1 MLLLASMLAC
11 TQPPASCPPSEVAV
25 VKPSASSLLDE
36 LAGVVEATGAGALV
50 RVSDEVVSEGDR
62 TGAFLTP
69 AEDACL
75 VVYARGSEGVRDL
88 DLFVFTDD
96 GGALASD
103 EGGSNVPAVL
113 VCPPLADRV
122 FAMARVA
129 SGFGRV
135 AIGAHRVPPAL
146 APRVAAAT
154 RARLTGEESG
164 RLESWPGL
172 EVLIAQHR
180 RALGASWED
189 VRRFATVVDPR
200 ASTRATVVVEPR
212 RCLDVF
218 ALPSEDVPSLE
229 LFVESE
235 DGRVIARADGG
246 ARERSIVICSE
257 QGEAVTFVMR
267 PRQGGGHVAF
277 IAARSGRDA
286 VAELSPSVVVRR
298 ASPSGSPAETRDAL
312 VAKERARGWGTAV
325 KVGGGEAKVGSVTT
339 VSIELDTGCSRLD
352 VYAGAPL
359 GPFDV
364 LVWSRDARL
373 LAEGGGGLRA
383 SALACVSEKQ
393 RVRVDVTSRG
403 RAGPFLVERRPL
415 ESTPPLLLRHPR
427 AAARLFERAALDELD
442 WSAVR
447 VSPLRAGELLTLPL
461 SVGASGCLEP
471 IVALDGEIGGFDLRL
486 VDPASGTDALAR
498 GRFVA
503 SRRLCFERAKHASLE
518 LGLDD
523 GASDALVVVRE

>member
-1 MLLLASMLAC
+1 MLLGALAC
-11 TQPPASCPPSEVAV
+11 TTPPPTCPAADVAV
-25 VKPSASSLLDE
+25 AEPTSSTLLDE
-36 LAGVVEATGAGALV
+36 LAASVEGTGAGALV
-50 RVSDEVVSEGDR
+50 RVSEAVLSEGDR

-75 VVYARGSEGVRDL
+75 VVYARGSIGVRDL
-88 DLFVFTDD
+88 DLFVYTDD
-96 GGALASD
+96 GSALASD
-103 EGGSNVPAVL
+103 EGGSEAPAVL

-122 FAMARVA
+122 FATARVA

-172 EVLIAQHR
+172 EVRLAEHR

-200 ASTRATVVVEPR
+200 APTRATVPIEPS
-212 RCLDVF
+212 RCVDAY

-246 ARERSIVICSE
+246 ARERSIVVCSE
-257 QGEAVTFVMR
+257 RGEMVTFVMR

-286 VAELSPSVVVRR
+286 AAELSASAVVRR
-298 ASPSGSPAETRDAL
+298 PSPAGSAASTRDAV
-312 VAKERARGWGTAV
+312 VADERSRGWGVATR
-325 KVGGGEAKVGSVTT
+325 VGGGEAKVGSVTT
-339 VSIELDTGCSRLD
+339 VAVDVDSGCSRLD

-383 SALACVSEKQ
+383 SALACVAEKQ

-403 RAGPFLVERRPL
+403 RAGPFLVERRAL
-415 ESTPPLLLRHPR
+415 ETTPPLLLRHPR
-427 AAARLFERAALDELD
+427 AAARLFERVGDELD

-447 VSPLRAGELLTLPL
+447 VSALRAGELVTLKLP
-461 SVGASGCLEP
+461 VGAGGCLEP
-471 IVALDGEIGGFDLRL
+471 VVALDGEVGGFDLRL
-486 VDPASGTDALAR
+486 VDPTSSTDALAR
-498 GRFVA
+498 GRFIA
-503 SRRLCFERAKHASLE
+503 SRRLCFERASTASLE
-518 LGLDD
+518 LRLDD
-523 GASDALVVVRE
+523 GAADALVVVGD

>member
-1 MLLLASMLAC
+1 VEA
-11 TQPPASCPPSEVAV
+11 TP
-25 VKPSASSLLDE
+25 SSLLDE
-36 LAGVVEATGAGALV
+36 LAAAVEATGAGALV
-50 RVSDEVVSEGDR
+50 RVSDAVLSEGDR
-62 TGAFLTP
+62 AGAFLAP

-75 VVYARGSEGVRDL
+75 VVYARGSAGVRDL
-88 DLFVFTDD
+88 DLFVYTDD
-96 GGALASD
+96 GAALASD
-103 EGGSNVPAVL
+103 EGGSDAPAVL

-122 FAMARVA
+122 FATARVA

-135 AIGAHRVPPAL
+135 AIGAHRVPTDL

-154 RARLTGEESG
+154 RARLKGEESG

-172 EVLIAQHR
+172 EARIADHR

-200 ASTRATVVVEPR
+200 APTRATIPIEPR
-212 RCLDVF
+212 RCLDAF
-218 ALPSEDVPSLE
+218 ALPSEEVPSLE

-235 DGRVIARADGG
+235 DGRIIARADGG
-246 ARERSIVICSE
+246 ARERSLVVCSE
-257 QGEAVTFVMR
+257 LGEAVTFVMR

-286 VAELSPSVVVRR
+286 VAELAPSVVVRR
-298 ASPSGSPAETRDAL
+298 ASPSGSALQTRDA
-312 VAKERARGWGTAV
+312 VMASERSRGWGTATR
-325 KVGGGEAKVGSVTT
+325 VGGGEAKVGSVTT
-339 VSIELDTGCSRLD
+339 VSVELDAGCSRLD

-364 LVWSRDARL
+364 SVWSRDARL

-383 SALACVSEKQ
+383 SSLACVSEKQ

-403 RAGPFLVERRPL
+403 RAGPFLVERRLL

-427 AAARLFERAALDELD
+427 AAARLFERAGIDELD

-447 VSPLRAGELLTLPL
+447 ASALRAGELVALSLPI
-461 SVGASGCLEP
+461 GAGGCVEP
-471 IVALDGEIGGFDLRL
+471 IVALDGALGGFDLRL

-503 SRRLCFERAKHASLE
+503 SRRLCFERASTASLE
-518 LGLDD
+518 LRLDD
-523 GASDALVVVRE
+523 GAATALVVVRD